1 LPEEFVLNVGPF
13 TLPDLHLLLLV
24 QTQHD
29 VLPQFPCVNSL
40 QDFSKLAPDFVLQN
54 ASAIPDIIGTSPVWN
69 PSS

>member
-1 LPEEFVLNVGPF
+1 VLNVGPF
-13 TLPDLHLLLLV
+13 AFPDLHLLLLV

-54 ASAIPDIIGTSPVWN
+54 ASAALVINGTFPNWN

>member
-1 LPEEFVLNVGPF
+1 LPAAFVLNVGPF

-24 QTQHD
+24 QTQQD

-54 ASAIPDIIGTSPVWN
+54 ASAMSDIIDTSPIWN